1 MPTWGKEEINF
12 AVVISTVHRHGGGD
26 YLVTFGEGGDL
37 RPIVD
42 AIEVKQTTRSIR
54 PPGPDE
60 GPEMSQLT
68 INSQK
73 SNHLRID
80 QLPIEILAQAILAGL
95 QLNTWRLIVIPPELG
110 APLLVPL
117 PHGGFFANSVNAIVG
132 KDELQYDITPWHPPD
147 G

>member
-1 MPTWGKEEINF
+1 MPTSGTEGINI
-12 AVVISTVHRHGGGD
+12 AAVISTVHRHGGGD

-68 INSQK
+68 IKRQK
-73 SNHLRID
+73 SNHLRIY
-80 QLPIEILAQAILAGL
+80 QSPIEKLAQAILAGL
-95 QLNTWRLIVIPPELG
+95 QLNTLIL
-110 APLLVPL
+110 
-117 PHGGFFANSVNAIVG
+117 N
-132 KDELQYDITPWHPPD
+132 
-147 G
+147 